1 MIKGLKNKG
10 KKLIIPIS
18 AALISALVISLIGIF
33 WPRKDE
39 KIQKSVPTSV
49 NSVSTATKDNDV
61 SIFLVCGIDNAGW
74 NSDVIMLVS
83 VSRSLGKI
91 GVLQIPRDTY
101 VNIEGKNYHKINA
114 VYSEACRRAHNAGL
128 EEGQVHS
135 AGCRALS
142 DFLESSMG
150 VKIDGFASVTTSGL
164 CKIVD
169 SIGGI
174 DLNIPIDLSYDD
186 NSQNLHIRLKAGE
199 NHLNGDLAVKFVRC
213 RKYANADYGRMNAQ
227 RLFLSS
233 VFHKIK
239 HEFSLTKAVELFKSA
254 YKNINTDI
262 ELTQA
267 LMLARIGLGMS
278 DSDINME
285 NLCGRSVKVSGV
297 YCEVINR
304 DLTCEMIRSCLYF
317 GKLSHLH
324 GKFDPSGVFCDP
336 HDKNIGRLYADR
348 EYFMK

>member
-1 MIKGLKNKG
+1 MIKSLNIRS

-18 AALISALVISLIGIF
+18 AALVIAFVISLIGIF
-33 WPRKDE
+33 WPKNDAD
-39 KIQKSVPTSV
+39 IQ
-49 NSVSTATKDNDV
+49 NSVKASIECENIASKEDDL

-83 VSRSLGKI
+83 VSKSLKKI
-91 GVLQIPRDTY
+91 GVLQIPRDTF
-101 VNIEGKNYHKINA
+101 VKIDGKNYHKINA
-114 VYSEACRRAHNAGL
+114 IYSEGCRRAHNAGL
-128 EEGQVHS
+128 DEGQVHS
-135 AGCRALS
+135 AGCHALS

-150 VKIDGFASVTTSGL
+150 IKIDGFASVTTTGL

-199 NHLNGDLAVKFVRC
+199 NHLSGDLAVKFVRC

-227 RLFLSS
+227 RMFLSAM
-233 VFHKIK
+233 FHKIK
-239 HEFSLTKAVELFKSA
+239 HEFSISKAIDLFKSA
-254 YKNINTDI
+254 YDNVNTDI
-262 ELTQA
+262 DMSDA
-267 LMLARIGLGMS
+267 ISLMRVGLGMK
-278 DSDINME
+278 DTDIMME
-285 NLCGRSVKVSGV
+285 NLVGKSVKVGGV

-304 DLTCEMIRSCLYF
+304 DITSEKIKESLYF
-317 GKLSHLH
+317 GKFSHLYRD
-324 GKFDPSGVFCDP
+324 FDKDGVFCD
-336 HDKNIGRLYADR
+336 KNDENIRKLYADR